1 MLRGAADRDDVT
13 SEVFLAVFERLATF
27 TGTEAN
33 FRSWVFAIA
42 HNKVADV
49 DRREMRR
56 PWWEGDQDAA
66 PDREGGNVEAEA
78 PSYLGTRQVR
88 DLLDGL
94 PDIRG
99 EVLVLRIV
107 ASAPCSEPMA
117 GTPPT

>member
-13 SEVFLAVFERLATF
+13 SEVFLAVFDRLATF
-27 TGTEAN
+27 TGSEAQ

-42 HNKVADV
+42 HNKAADV
-49 DRREMRR
+49 HRREMRR
-56 PWWEGDQDAA
+56 PSLEADQDAA
-66 PDREGGNVEAEA
+66 PDREGGNIEAET
-78 PSYLGTRQVR
+78 PSYLGTRQV
-88 DLLDGL
+88 

-107 ASAPCSEPMA
+107 ASAACSEPTA